1 MITRHSIALP
11 LAVLLV
17 LFTAVV
23 RAADTAA
30 KQIDQ
35 PAPVA
40 TPMPENAPMDTGMMK
55 KGMTLDDV
63 RKAAMARK
71 KKMDEMME
79 EERKK
84 AGM

>member
-1 MITRHSIALP
+1 
-11 LAVLLV
+11 
-17 LFTAVV
+17 
-23 RAADTAA
+23 
-30 KQIDQ
+30 
-35 PAPVA
+35 
-40 TPMPENAPMDTGMMK
+40 MPENAPMDTGMMK